1 MLNVTAQT
9 PIKPKFQIPFLVWMY
24 LGVIVFLGG
33 LYLFVPSVR
42 VFVTQ
47 CFEILVSNDRGRIE
61 TFVAGFGWWGPVLII
76 GMMIAQTLLSA
87 VPMIL
92 VLVVAVLA
100 YGPVWGGLLGWC
112 GAMIAA
118 MVGYGIA
125 RVFGDTL
132 QDKFVTPKIR
142 DIIARNVARYGALAI
157 LALRLSP
164 LIPSDGVSF
173 VAGLLRMNFVT
184 FLLGTLGGVTPLV
197 MVVAYFGSDF
207 ERLTGFVIAVT
218 IFSLTALISWVIYDG
233 FIKRKKNIQP
243 VEYK

>member
-1 MLNVTAQT
+1 MLGVTAQT
-9 PIKPKFQIPFLVWMY
+9 PVKPKFQIPFLVWMY
-24 LGVIVFLGG
+24 LGVLVFLGA
-33 LYLFVPSVR
+33 LYLLVPSVR
-42 VFVTQ
+42 VFITQ
-47 CFEILVSNDRGRIE
+47 CFEILVSNDRERIE

-92 VLVVAVLA
+92 VLVVSVLA
-100 YGPVWGGLLGWC
+100 YGPIWGGLLGWC

-207 ERLTGFVIAVT
+207 ERLTGFVIGVT
-218 IFSLTALISWVIYDG
+218 VLSLTALISWVAYDG
-233 FIKRKKNIQP
+233 LIKRKKRK
-243 VEYK
+243 VV